1 VHSPTGLAADAT
13 ELVVRTQFTA
23 NSGRVRLIVL
33 DQGGGF
39 PEHILKRAF
48 EPYVTTKRSGTGLGL
63 AMVHAFITQM
73 GGHIEAR
80 SQPGRG
86 ATFTMS
92 LAAVQPAAPPPGQI
106 PLELSDASHDAP
118 VRRVLVVE
126 DDDVVRMIG
135 STMLESLGFEVLT
148 CVNADDAL
156 AVLVDDSAFDVVFT
170 DMMMPGSMGGLGLAQ
185 TVERLYP
192 SLRVILTS
200 GWSDAEL
207 PKDTRRDRPFL
218 LKPYT
223 LDHLEQAFS
232 RVLQTN
238 YAASAAG

>member
-1 VHSPTGLAADAT
+1 MVCPPTST
-13 ELVVRTQFTA
+13 
-23 NSGRVRLIVL
+23 
-33 DQGGGF
+33 
-39 PEHILKRAF
+39 
-48 EPYVTTKRSGTGLGL
+48 
-63 AMVHAFITQM
+63 FI
-73 GGHIEAR
+73 
-80 SQPGRG
+80 
-86 ATFTMS
+86 MS
-92 LAAVQPAAPPPGQI
+92 LAAAQPVALPPGQI
-106 PLELSDASHDAP
+106 PLELTDVPHDAP

-126 DDDVVRMIG
+126 DDDVVRLIG

-156 AVLVDDSAFDVVFT
+156 AVLVDDSSFDVVFT

-232 RVLQTN
+232 RVLQTS
-238 YAASAAG
+238 SAG